1 LVETLEGHFN
11 RSFKIDSLRSIS
23 NPDIAETAMV
33 QQILPRVE
41 RAFNKEAW
49 SYVIGEVNALS
60 NQHPGAISSCLY
72 CMQGLA
78 YLFTG
83 RTHHAQQTFA
93 KALMLQS
100 PPEQR
105 LTLLDAYTGIFIGQ
119 YQWEKVLFHAN
130 EALELAPK
138 DSTWQI
144 VREEALKRVGSNKL
158 TVTVNSQSGTNS
170 INGAS
175 KIEIEAKKA
184 EIRQDA
190 ITIHSVP
197 KNREQNH
204 EIELQH
210 AELEMKRTLLEI
222 ERQEVD
228 VQKARLEFE
237 EERIA
242 FALGIGDLLVEKL
255 YPASDVKAKVMLT
268 RIFLQNRLQFGTSK
282 AVELALPAQQD
293 IQEENKAEDN

>member
-1 LVETLEGHFN
+1 VG
-11 RSFKIDSLRSIS
+11 
-23 NPDIAETAMV
+23 
-33 QQILPRVE
+33 QI
-41 RAFNKEAW
+41 
-49 SYVIGEVNALS
+49 
-60 NQHPGAISSCLY
+60 
-72 CMQGLA
+72 
-78 YLFTG
+78 
-83 RTHHAQQTFA
+83 
-93 KALMLQS
+93 
-100 PPEQR
+100 
-105 LTLLDAYTGIFIGQ
+105 
-119 YQWEKVLFHAN
+119 
-130 EALELAPK
+130 
-138 DSTWQI
+138 
-144 VREEALKRVGSNKL
+144 
-158 TVTVNSQSGTNS
+158 
-170 INGAS
+170 
-175 KIEIEAKKA
+175 
-184 EIRQDA
+184 A